1 MQLPK
6 ELKKKKIQ
14 CIIKLDKDIG
24 RLVSS
29 DTLLGACV

>member
-6 ELKKKKIQ
+6 EFFKKVQ
-14 CIIKLDKDIG
+14 CIIKLDKDIE

-29 DTLLGACV
+29 ETLLGACV